1 MPCRRGGLDLIRP
14 PGRQTRGQAAERAGR
29 EAEDRAARWLADRGW
44 EVFARRLRTQAGEI
58 DIAAECRGVVAVV
71 EVKRRATLATAAAS
85 VSPRQQAR
93 LMAAAELLL
102 ARFPARGTKGV
113 RFDVLVVDDE
123 GRVQLIEDAF
133 RLT

>member
-1 MPCRRGGLDLIRP
+1 
-14 PGRQTRGQAAERAGR
+14 
-29 EAEDRAARWLADRGW
+29 
-44 EVFARRLRTQAGEI
+44 
-58 DIAAECRGVVAVV
+58 
-71 EVKRRATLATAAAS
+71 
-85 VSPRQQAR
+85 
-93 LMAAAELLL
+93 MAAAELLL